1 MSALDDLQAV
11 MFEWKDQDTVIKPK
25 LRQLT
30 GRYSWRLQIVD
41 EDSFLANGGDF
52 AGMPG
57 FNSSELDTCV
67 NWTEEKLKEWPLY
80 NVLLERYRLNDIE
93 ARSLSSFLLEMLK
106 WKPKDRASARDLLK
120 HPWLKEN
127 D

>member
-1 MSALDDLQAV
+1 MSALSDLQAV
-11 MFEWKDQDTVIKPK
+11 MFKWQDRDIVIKPK

-67 NWTEEKLKEWPLY
+67 NWTEEKLKEWPDCVRMSWDMWDFKHRQDAEKFITLFH
-80 NVLLERYRLNDIE
+80 
-93 ARSLSSFLLEMLK
+93 LS
-106 WKPKDRASARDLLK
+106 WAQ
-120 HPWLKEN
+120 
-127 D
+127 